1 VQYKHHTVRTR
12 SLELCTIEDNSQR
25 VGPDRCLAQCS
36 RRKETWGGENDLYC
50 GGSGKGHAVSAALA
64 GAAQQAAT
72 VNSGRWYG
80 I

>member
-1 VQYKHHTVRTR
+1 MVA
-12 SLELCTIEDNSQR
+12 IEDNSQR

-36 RRKETWGGENDLYC
+36 RRKGTWGGGPIMICTMVEVARDMPYRLLWQ
-50 GGSGKGHAVSAALA
+50 GLLSRE
-64 GAAQQAAT
+64 AT